1 DGLNLYRMC
10 RNNPVTFRDSN
21 GLLTEMEILFLKFM
35 VRDYRDLTGKDLGL
49 IMHNIV
55 RLNDDE
61 AAELRSR
68 IENMSPRSATS
79 TFDMSTDPAPIH
91 EWLARFQ
98 ETRLEWQ
105 RPDDNAA
112 LPAPALTS
120 GDDLP
125 KAGNSKIP
133 LPAITPELLMS
144 QFPDMSDADRQ
155 ALEYIADPE
164 NFSHVL
170 HSDGTVLSVSEN
182 G

>member
-1 DGLNLYRMC
+1 
-10 RNNPVTFRDSN
+10 
-21 GLLTEMEILFLKFM
+21 EILFLKFM

-68 IENMSPRSATS
+68 IENMSPRSAAS

-182 G
+182 GPAAHFKNTYIPHTW